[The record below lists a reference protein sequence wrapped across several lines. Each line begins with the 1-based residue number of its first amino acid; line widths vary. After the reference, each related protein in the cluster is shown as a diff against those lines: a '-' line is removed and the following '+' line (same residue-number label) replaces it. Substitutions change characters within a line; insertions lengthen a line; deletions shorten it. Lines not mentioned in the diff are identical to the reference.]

1 MFPLIIHKKYAVED
15 LYRRMGIQG
24 RADPGDRIQIAV
36 DEFAKPL
43 IVIHG
48 PGSRAPADKEFESR
62 DAKGILD
69 IDQHK
74 IYAELVL

>member
-1 MFPLIIHKKYAVED
+1 MFSFVIDQANAVEN
-15 LYRRMGIQG
+15 LQRRMGIHG
-24 RADPGDRIQIAV
+24 RADPGDHIQIAV

-48 PGSRAPADKEFESR
+48 PGSRASADKEFEPR
-62 DAKGILD
+62 DAEGILD

-74 IYAELVL
+74 IYAECVL